1 MLFLILIKIVRDL
14 FKIYFSILFLN
25 YTCDWVI
32 CIMNLAITMKKNFL
46 TELFKYLYNV
56 IILIRFA
63 QLNRCSSE
71 CTICHCKNDMF

>member
-1 MLFLILIKIVRDL
+1 MLFLISIKIVRDL

-32 CIMNLAITMKKNFL
+32 CIMNLAITMKK
-46 TELFKYLYNV
+46 KDD
-56 IILIRFA
+56 RFFAKFFDRVA